1 MTKLAWAKGL
11 VGAHIAVSIIVVLS
25 FLFKITKHNPNA
37 IALPLDTD
45 GAGAEQTFV
54 TTSGKKAKAAAQKAV
69 KYITKVQIDAGLATR
84 SDFTLHNIAG
94 RQLFLWVVSLI
105 INGLLLMYVNKLITA
120 VKSNT
125 TSSSKKSIKKTI
137 LILAGIHLAVS
148 VLSLAHLARSQQ
160 CNKIDGFPLV
170 CTAWG
175 ISIVDLCGVL
185 ALVARA

>member
-1 MTKLAWAKGL
+1 MTKLAWAEGL

-25 FLFKITKHNPNA
+25 FLFKITNKSGVPA
-37 IALPLDTD
+37 ISIPVPT
-45 GAGAEQTFV
+45 AEVKQTYITKTV
-54 TTSGKKAKAAAQKAV
+54 KKAKATLHEAADYLSKGTLDAELAKA
-69 KYITKVQIDAGLATR
+69 

-105 INGLLLMYVNKLITA
+105 INGLLLMYVKKLITA

-160 CNKIDGFPLV
+160 CNKMDGFPLV